1 MSFISF
7 IKEGAADQSIIDNSA
22 LASTHNVKNI
32 GGEGGARLAQYLI
45 NDCFGLSSIVLI
57 IWLFVISIKSFY
69 RKIKIKVLD
78 FTLKSAISL
87 VVVSLI
93 VGFFTINLSSHFNW
107 GGYHG
112 KIVNDFIHNFIGQ
125 TGAIILCLLLIGIFV
140 ILCLSDIIKWLYK
153 IQKIKEQ
160 RRQEAL
166 VLQQEEVLKEK
177 RVQQMSLLSDDDTS
191 NRENVDDNK
200 EETINNQLSFSED
213 YDISDEIDNNISE
226 ILEEEVLATQ
236 EDTYSILEDNEIAE
250 KMTVNV
256 NNIAEADNLD
266 KKPEV
271 YDPTAEL
278 SRYKFPSYD
287 LLNQINSKISVDE
300 AEQIENKERI
310 RKTLLDFNIPITSIE
325 ATVGPTVTL
334 YEVRPDNGIKIS
346 KIRGLVD
353 DIALSLAATGVRII
367 APIPGKGTV
376 GIEVA
381 NRDPQTVSMRTI
393 ITSKKFQENKYELPI
408 ALGSTISNEVCM
420 ADLSKMPHLLVAGAT
435 GQGKSV
441 GLNTIITSL
450 LYSKHPA
457 ELKFVLIDP
466 KMVEFSLYSKLE
478 KHYLAKLPDSEEA
491 IITDT
496 QKVVATLNS
505 LCQEMDDRYSLLM
518 KCGARTIKEYNS
530 KFIKFSVNKTT
541 GLSWFY
547 IFEGFFLEG
556 DVAVTRQVSANN
568 SGVRF
573 TNGYSFP
580 VSSFQGTIQAII
592 SLICFLMVLIDYK
605 KGRTI
610 AYCLLF
616 TLLVHNVIA
625 MAVTRMLTAI
635 PGIMTSFVSLF
646 TVTLLSKFYRKEA
659 ENSISDYVTGLF
671 NRRKFVT
678 DAEIYVSEKTPFY
691 LANVAVRD
699 FAKIV
704 DSYGLKAGDYVLKV
718 IAERISGRLE
728 KQT

>member
-1 MSFISF
+1 MKSYNDYNPQIADIEQIDNNNNDVIQNNNKQEQQKKSKAKTSSKVETKNINWLQKSINFLKSDTCSYLIGIIALALGAYLLVSFISF

-93 VGFFTINLSSHFNW
+93 VGFFTINLTSHFNW

-112 KIVNDFIHNFIGQ
+112 KIINEFIHNFIGQ

-153 IQKIKEQ
+153 IQKFKEQ

-166 VLQQEEVLKEK
+166 VLQHEEVLKEK

-191 NRENVDDNK
+191 NRENVDDKK

-226 ILEEEVLATQ
+226 ILEEEVLAAQ

-420 ADLSKMPHLLVAGAT
+420 AD
-435 GQGKSV
+435 
-441 GLNTIITSL
+441 
-450 LYSKHPA
+450 
-457 ELKFVLIDP
+457 
-466 KMVEFSLYSKLE
+466 
-478 KHYLAKLPDSEEA
+478 
-491 IITDT
+491 
-496 QKVVATLNS
+496 
-505 LCQEMDDRYSLLM
+505 
-518 KCGARTIKEYNS
+518 
-530 KFIKFSVNKTT
+530 
-541 GLSWFY
+541 
-547 IFEGFFLEG
+547 
-556 DVAVTRQVSANN
+556 
-568 SGVRF
+568 
-573 TNGYSFP
+573 
-580 VSSFQGTIQAII
+580 
-592 SLICFLMVLIDYK
+592 
-605 KGRTI
+605 
-610 AYCLLF
+610 
-616 TLLVHNVIA
+616 
-625 MAVTRMLTAI
+625 
-635 PGIMTSFVSLF
+635 
-646 TVTLLSKFYRKEA
+646 
-659 ENSISDYVTGLF
+659 
-671 NRRKFVT
+671 
-678 DAEIYVSEKTPFY
+678 
-691 LANVAVRD
+691 
-699 FAKIV
+699 
-704 DSYGLKAGDYVLKV
+704 
-718 IAERISGRLE
+718 
-728 KQT
+728 